1 MEHREEV
8 GGDIQVDKQKGVGW
22 KILIA
27 GKKYPKNRNEED
39 SLLPFAFG

>member
-8 GGDIQVDKQKGVGW
+8 GGDIQVDKQKGVGVW

-27 GKKYPKNRNEED
+27 GKKYPKNRNK
-39 SLLPFAFG
+39 